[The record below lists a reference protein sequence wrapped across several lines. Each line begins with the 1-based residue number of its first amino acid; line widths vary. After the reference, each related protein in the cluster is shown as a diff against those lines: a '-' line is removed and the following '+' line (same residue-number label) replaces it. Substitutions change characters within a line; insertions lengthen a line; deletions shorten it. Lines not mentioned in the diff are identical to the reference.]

1 MLIKKTMLYEPS
13 KRAENVA
20 KCSPCLHTVCP
31 KKGYSSTS
39 LYAKEDPSFS
49 RVLTEVRNQVVQV
62 GTYSR
67 SLLAEVIL
75 NLPVRQKFNKYV
87 FNDIT

>member
-1 MLIKKTMLYEPS
+1 MRIKKTMLYEPS

-39 LYAKEDPSFS
+39 LYATEDPSFS
-49 RVLTEVRNQVVQV
+49 RVLRACLHGGRVT
-62 GTYSR
+62 
-67 SLLAEVIL
+67 LAEG
-75 NLPVRQKFNKYV
+75 LP
-87 FNDIT
+87 